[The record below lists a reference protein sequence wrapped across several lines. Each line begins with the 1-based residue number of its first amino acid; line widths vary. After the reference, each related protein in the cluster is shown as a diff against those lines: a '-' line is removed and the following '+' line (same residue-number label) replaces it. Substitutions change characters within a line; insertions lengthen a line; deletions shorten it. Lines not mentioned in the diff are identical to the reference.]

1 MPVSVAFD
9 GSRGKLDETTQK
21 GSLGSTVYLYY
32 FVSTRSFFLFF
43 VSFFTSFSLC
53 FFFFF
58 FSFCCCLFVCF
69 SLLLQRIIQVNGLIG
84 SFITFLLKLQWLLVA
99 QHILPQWPK
108 NPTSQLYY
116 RGKAT
121 LLIYSPR
128 TISALSQI
136 QWVCFGRSRCVW
148 RNWVSWGPKYLWRN
162 KPNLAH
168 FTCIK

>member
-108 NPTSQLYY
+108 KPHQSAILQGESDVTNILSTYNFCSF
-116 RGKAT
+116 ADT
-121 LLIYSPR
+121 VSLLREVPLR
-128 TISALSQI
+128 VA
-136 QWVCFGRSRCVW
+136 
-148 RNWVSWGPKYLWRN
+148 
-162 KPNLAH
+162 
-168 FTCIK
+168 